1 MGKKINFQVC
11 DDICMFQV
19 FKEYVRVNEDNE
31 FFVDGNFVTGI
42 EERGVIVDFQNFNHT
57 YEIFNLLGPHWGGWE
72 QTPTAQSM
80 YCIAKKW
87 EEAYKAEK
95 EAECTCKERG
105 RAVSYAPRKGK
116 RAVRKL
122 CECLQ

>member
-87 EEAYKAEK
+87 EEAYKAEIIDIYQCHRQGIHHPGGQRLFK
-95 EAECTCKERG
+95 TPACGEPG
-105 RAVSYAPRKGK
+105 
-116 RAVRKL
+116 L
-122 CECLQ
+122 